1 MIKLT
6 RDDDAD
12 PQLNLT
18 PIIDCM
24 VFLLIFFLCTLNLKK
39 PEKLLPVTLP
49 HAGHAK
55 DAKLQGE
62 VIITITKDGE
72 RYITDGK
79 GFHNQA
85 PVARAELVKYL
96 SGLSQLNPT
105 PPIRV
110 DIDSAAMYSH
120 VMEVVDS
127 LELYGLNKIFLRSSH
142 GSKDEHETFN
152 ETVK

>member
-1 MIKLT
+1 MFKLT
-6 RDDDAD
+6 LDDDPD

-39 PEKLLPVTLP
+39 PEKLLPVNLP
-49 HAGHAK
+49 FAGHAK

-62 VIITITKDGE
+62 VVITVTKDGE
-72 RYITDGK
+72 RYIHDRKTY
-79 GFHNQA
+79 HNQA
-85 PVARAELVKYL
+85 PVPRAEMIAYL
-96 SGLSQLNPT
+96 NQLAQTTPT

-110 DIDSAAMYSH
+110 DIDSDTPYSH

-142 GSKDEHETFN
+142 GNRDEHGAAPQQ
-152 ETVK
+152 K

>member
-1 MIKLT
+1 MLKLT
-6 RDDDAD
+6 HDDDAD

-49 HAGHAK
+49 FAGHAK

-62 VIITITKDGE
+62 VITTITKDGE
-72 RYITDGK
+72 RYISDRKTY
-79 GFHNQA
+79 HNQA
-85 PVARAELVKYL
+85 PVPRADFIAYL
-96 SGLSQLNPT
+96 NQLSQTTPT

-110 DIDSAAMYSH
+110 DIDSAAQYSH
-120 VMEVVDS
+120 VMEVIDS
-127 LELYGLNKIFLRSSH
+127 LELYGLNKIYMRSSH
-142 GSKDEHETFN
+142 GSRDEHEEKSN
-152 ETVK
+152 

>member
-49 HAGHAK
+49 YAGHAK

-62 VIITITKDGE
+62 VVITITKDGE
-72 RYITDGK
+72 RYIHDQK
-79 GFHNQA
+79 SYHNQA
-85 PVARAELVKYL
+85 PVPRAELIKYL
-96 SGLSQLNPT
+96 SDLGQMT
-105 PPIRV
+105 PPPAIRV
-110 DIDSAAMYSH
+110 DIDSATSYSH

-142 GSKDEHETFN
+142 GAKDEHEAPN
-152 ETVK
+152 

>member
-1 MIKLT
+1 MLKLT

-49 HAGHAK
+49 FAGHAK
-55 DAKLQGE
+55 DAKLEGE
-62 VIITITKDGE
+62 VVITITKEGE

-79 GFHNQA
+79 TYHNQA
-85 PVARAELVKYL
+85 PVPRAELIAYL
-96 SGLSQLNPT
+96 NQIAQTTPT

-110 DIDSAAMYSH
+110 DIDSAAQYSH
-120 VMEVVDS
+120 VMEVIDS

-142 GSKDEHETFN
+142 GARDEHETAS
-152 ETVK
+152 K

>member
-1 MIKLT
+1 MLRLT
-6 RDDDAD
+6 PDDDAD

-62 VIITITKDGE
+62 VIITVTKDGE
-72 RYITDGK
+72 KYITDRK
-79 GFHNQA
+79 SNHNQA
-85 PVARAELVKYL
+85 PVPRAEFIKYL
-96 SGLSQLNPT
+96 SDLSQATPI

-110 DIDSAAMYSH
+110 DIDSAAPYSR
-120 VMEVVDS
+120 VMEVMDS
-127 LELYGLNKIFLRSSH
+127 LELYGISKIYLRSSH
-142 GSKDEHETFN
+142 GAKDEHEPAN
-152 ETVK
+152 